1 MCAPPDQTSWEM
13 FVKET
18 AGAVSASRE
27 MMEDTRWSGLCP
39 MVSDVDLS
47 LKVPAVMFLISS
59 EFIISR

>member
-27 MMEDTRWSGLCP
+27 MMEDTRWLGLCP

-47 LKVPAVMFLISS
+47 LKVPAVMF
-59 EFIISR
+59 FT